1 MKNIFARLFG
11 IQKQPTK
18 TEEEN
23 EPKKVENT
31 NEKTPKPEEALKTE
45 EQEVQNDEV
54 AVQNEHSET
63 PEPEKEQVE
72 NEQGFLT
79 LTDAQTYTHQGKR
92 EYQEDNAYVGKHYL
106 IVSDGMGGHAKGDV
120 ASEIVVETL
129 VQQLEQLNES
139 EINTPEAIKEQLQT
153 IMQNIVAELNAYAT
167 KEPMA
172 YKMGAT
178 LAMVLIINDSLYVI
192 HIGDSRV
199 YLFDKQGEIKFITKD
214 HSFVQELI
222 DADVISAEDAL
233 THPRKNV
240 ITRVLQ
246 AKEGLRVKAT
256 INVLENVEHHD
267 KLLICSDGVLE
278 AWRDNGLSVI
288 FGQQKK
294 DNAYIIDEIKKYCI
308 EKSSDNN
315 TAIVA
320 TLIIDN
326 Y

>member
-1 MKNIFARLFG
+1 MLPIPLAKKKQQMKNIFARLFG
-11 IQKQPTK
+11 TQKEPTK

-31 NEKTPKPEEALKTE
+31 KEKIPKPEEALKTE

-54 AVQNEHSET
+54 AVQNES
-63 PEPEKEQVE
+63 
-72 NEQGFLT
+72 NIFT
-79 LTDAQTYTHQGKR
+79 LTNAQTYTHQGKR
-92 EYQEDNAYVGKHYL
+92 EYQEDNAYIGENYL

-120 ASEIVVETL
+120 ASKIVVETL
-129 VQQLEQLNES
+129 IKQLEKLNES
-139 EINTPEAIKEQLQT
+139 EAIEEQLQT
-153 IMQNIVAELNAYAT
+153 IMQIIVAELNAYAT

-178 LAMVLIINDSLYVI
+178 LAMVLIINDTLYAI

-199 YLFDKQGEIKFITKD
+199 YLFDEQGEIKFVTKD

-222 DADVISAEDAL
+222 DAEVITPEDAL
-233 THPRKNV
+233 THPRRNV

-256 INVLENVEHHD
+256 INVLENVEHSD

-278 AWRDNGLSVI
+278 AWQDNGLTVI

-294 DNAYIIDEIKKYCI
+294 DNTYIIDEIKKYCT

-320 TLIIDN
+320 TLIMDN
-326 Y
+326 